1 MSLLSLDH
9 VSVAYDNRLILEDF
23 NLSLA
28 KGQLLSLLGPSGCG
42 KTTTLRLIAGFL
54 NAEAGAFMFGGKD
67 YTKIP
72 VEKRNFGF
80 VFQSYALFPHLSVY
94 DNVAFGL
101 RLRKLKEAEVKKRVT
116 RMLEIVSLGGFEK
129 RLPAA
134 LSGGQRQRV
143 AIARALVIEP
153 DLLLFDEPLS
163 NLDANLRVNMRVE
176 IRRIQQELG
185 ITTVYV
191 SHDQEECFSISD
203 QVAVMNNGKIEQLDK
218 PSAIF
223 KYPASEFVAR
233 FIGFGNFISFEGRN
247 DEGADIELSR
257 GALKFQAAK
266 RPGGEGNTG
275 LLGAIRPDDLQLLG
289 TAPDPNAAGNTLPG
303 TVRISTYLG
312 RSYQYQVETELGVFT
327 VNQEMEQPFIQ
338 GQQVTVYF
346 PKEKLVLVQ

>member
-1 MSLLSLDH
+1 MSLLSLDQ

-54 NAEAGAFMFGGKD
+54 NAESGAFMFGGKD
-67 YTKIP
+67 YTKVP

-80 VFQSYALFPHLSVY
+80 VFQSYALFPHLSVF

-101 RLRKLKEAEVKKRVT
+101 RLRKMKEAEVKKRVT
-116 RMLEIVSLGGFEK
+116 RMLETVSLGGFEK

-218 PSAIF
+218 PSTIF

-247 DEGADIELSR
+247 DTGTDIELSR

-266 RPGGEGNTG
+266 RQSGEGNTG
-275 LLGAIRPDDLQLLG
+275 LLGAIRPDDLQLFAASPEPG
-289 TAPDPNAAGNTLPG
+289 TARNIVPG
-303 TVRISTYLG
+303 KVQISTYLG

-327 VNQEMEQPFIQ
+327 VNQEMEQPFVQ